1 LSLPHTIAPRD
12 SRTRQPAPAPAL
24 DQNLLLRALPQASLE
39 RLRPH
44 ISVLDLAVQT
54 DLYAPDD
61 RFEKVY
67 FPLTGVVSIT
77 IPIDGTQGEVAT
89 VGYEGM
95 VGLPVV
101 FGTNIAKM
109 HGFMQIGG
117 AVAAVS
123 TGDFARFLDEDR
135 DLRAIALRYA
145 QALFV
150 QIGQSVV
157 CNQRHTLRQRCA
169 RWLLMTQDRA
179 GDEFHLTHEFL
190 AEMLGVRR
198 AGVTVVA
205 GNLQRA
211 GLIRYR
217 RGAIAIL
224 NRSGLER
231 ISCECYGVVRQ
242 TYERLMG

>member
-1 LSLPHTIAPRD
+1 M
-12 SRTRQPAPAPAL
+12 PAL
-24 DQNLLLRALPQASLE
+24 DQNLLLRALPEAS
-39 RLRPH
+39 RDALRPH
-44 ISVLDLAVQT
+44 VTLLDVAVHG
-54 DLYAPDD
+54 DLYAPEEHLD
-61 RFEKVY
+61 RVV
-67 FPLTGVVSIT
+67 FPLSGVVSVT
-77 IPIDGTQGEVAT
+77 VPVDGSQGEVAT

-101 FGTNIAKM
+101 FGTSIAKM

-117 AVAAVS
+117 TVAAVQS
-123 TGDFARFLDEDR
+123 ETFARLMEDDR
-135 DLRAIALRYA
+135 ELRGVALRYA

-190 AEMLGVRR
+190 ATMLGVRR

-217 RGAIAIL
+217 RGCIAIL
-224 NRSGLER
+224 NRGGLER
-231 ISCECYGVVRQ
+231 VSCECYGVVRH
-242 TYERLMG
+242 TYERLIGVRWG